1 MPFRTY
7 RAMPVGLHIP
17 TCSGLPLLEKE
28 WQRLGIEMHVV
39 SDQADDASLH
49 LGLTTEAQ
57 AWMPDFDTLDLTAT
71 LKLAVSDNEDDLL
84 REIWLTLLNSPLQL
98 EFPSAEELVS
108 SANIRRKIARN
119 AALTCLNF
127 HTTAVERPNDCWR
140 YSEDTGF
147 VLIPGSPLIESL
159 KKACQPEPGGELY
172 SFSCY
177 RASEYVV
184 LLSIA
189 EEARDCHP
197 ELLQRLQHQWETKA
211 IASRRFHEVFMNELG
226 TVEQP
231 LPMHYYV
238 PGDRVWF
245 RNPDEPS
252 EDATGYEGS
261 WVFYLGG
268 GLFSNF
274 WKRDQAFTVLTKCIE
289 IYHWRESAFLD
300 AEGEMQMD
308 ETKVEQLVAQTLADP
323 VACAKIYE
331 LMHRMRDPLDVY
343 AGGGCMDATRETAKF
358 VTATHGDII
367 KGLDELLG

>member
-1 MPFRTY
+1 MQVGVRI
-7 RAMPVGLHIP
+7 PV
-17 TCSGLPLLEKE
+17 CSELPMLQQE
-28 WQRLGIEMHVV
+28 WQRLGIEIHVASV
-39 SDQADDASLH
+39 QADDDSLH
-49 LGLTTEAQ
+49 LSLTAEAQ
-57 AWMPDFDTLDLTAT
+57 TWMPDFDTLALAAT
-71 LKLAVSDNEDDLL
+71 LKLSVNDSDDDLL
-84 REIWLTLLNSPLQL
+84 REIWLTLLNSPLAL
-98 EFPSAEELVS
+98 EFPSAEELIS
-108 SANIRRKIARN
+108 SVNIRRNIARN
-119 AALTCLNF
+119 ATSTCLNF
-127 HTTAVERPNDCWR
+127 HTTAVERPNDCWC

-159 KKACQPEPGGELY
+159 RKACQPKLDDPLY

-177 RASEYVV
+177 RATEYVI

-189 EEARDCHP
+189 EEARQRHP
-197 ELLQRLQHQWETKA
+197 KLLQRLQEQWETKA
-211 IASRRFHEVFMNELG
+211 IASRRFHDVFMNEVG
-226 TVEQP
+226 TLEQP

-245 RNPDEPS
+245 RNPDESS

-274 WKRDQAFTVLTKCIE
+274 WKCDQAFTVLTKCIE
-289 IYHWRESAFLD
+289 IYHWRESAFQD

-308 ETKVEQLVAQTLADP
+308 ETKVEQLVEKTLADP

-331 LMHRMRDPLDVY
+331 LMHRMRDPLNVY
-343 AGGGCMDATRETAKF
+343 AGGGCMDATRETTKF

-367 KGLDELLG
+367 KGLDALLV